1 MHSSE
6 MFRLARGTGHTL
18 DVLDVLHTDCLAL
31 GIHDGTFSAMGLT
44 TRHPRTGKFMVQTL
58 AAGDLQRDLQREPT
72 YDRLRAADCD

>member
-31 GIHDGTFSAMGLT
+31 RIHDGAFSAMGVT

-58 AAGDLQRDLQREPT
+58 AAGDLQREPT

>member
-1 MHSSE
+1 

-18 DVLDVLHTDCLAL
+18 DVLDVLDVLHTDCLAL
-31 GIHDGTFSAMGLT
+31 RIHDGAFSAMGVT

-58 AAGDLQRDLQREPT
+58 AAGDLQREPT